1 MQGVAYPGHCLKRS
15 TSKKKKDKAK
25 CAGTLRYLK
34 IPTKFLPKKNLNST
48 KEGKGYALPIYALSL
63 QGLPFD
69 NEENLLTFE

>member
-1 MQGVAYPGHCLKRS
+1 MQVVTYLGHCLK
-15 TSKKKKDKAK
+15 KVYLKK
-25 CAGTLRYLK
+25 CAGTSRYKL
-34 IPTKFLPKKNLNST
+34 LPKKEINEINT